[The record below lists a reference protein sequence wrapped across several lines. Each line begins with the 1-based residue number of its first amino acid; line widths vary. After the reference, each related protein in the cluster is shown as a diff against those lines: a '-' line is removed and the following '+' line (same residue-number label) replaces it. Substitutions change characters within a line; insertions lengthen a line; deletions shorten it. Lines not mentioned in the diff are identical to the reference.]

1 MDKKKK
7 KYISFEEL
15 YMDKYKLV
23 YVFIRDYMG
32 SDKWKAEIA
41 EEISQIVWTKVALN
55 IKVILTFDEYHI
67 TNYLRRMTQN
77 IATDFFDDLVKEENK
92 KVKMQ
97 GKCDETA
104 FATKTTENI
113 YMYKDELD
121 ILKICVQT
129 LKKEERELL
138 YMRFALNYSAKEI
151 SMIMGISEINVRVR
165 QKRIVEKLRKEFYG
179 YIGGNNGR

>member
-1 MDKKKK
+1 
-7 KYISFEEL
+7 
-15 YMDKYKLV
+15 
-23 YVFIRDYMG
+23 
-32 SDKWKAEIA
+32 
-41 EEISQIVWTKVALN
+41 
-55 IKVILTFDEYHI
+55 
-67 TNYLRRMTQN
+67 
-77 IATDFFDDLVKEENK
+77 
-92 KVKMQ
+92 
-97 GKCDETA
+97 
-104 FATKTTENI
+104 
-113 YMYKDELD
+113 MYKDELD